1 MMIEEEL
8 RKCEKIDRRVQRILS
23 IIMIFLNTIA
33 MVFFTLMLFEKISQ
47 YNPQN
52 EMCRFIKRKVQNLFW
67 RLQMRENFTSKI

>member
-52 EMCRFIKRKVQNLFW
+52 EFYRFIKRKVQNLFW